1 MPLLQEVQDVNGSV
15 ANSAKSY
22 VSPKRPERFA
32 VLELQELQERL
43 QYYRT
48 ALDAAKHR
56 HMGWDGSWNKRVK
69 KPTGDRKTNS
79 DFPCSFESF
88 QRLK

>member
-1 MPLLQEVQDVNGSV
+1 
-15 ANSAKSY
+15 
-22 VSPKRPERFA
+22 

-69 KPTGDRKTNS
+69 KPTGDRKTIAMTWFLLRYRVG
-79 DFPCSFESF
+79 DV
-88 QRLK
+88 